1 MQVHGHIETLQESLR
16 AENEVLVRFLGDV
29 GRILGPAPLTHAM
42 FASGGQDIFTY
53 CQAIHCRA
61 LMVNSSSLGS
71 GAQTTP
77 NSSAPGAS
85 GSLPGLAG
93 PSPSASWL
101 SGRDGAGSAAITG
114 SIPLVDNMMM
124 PVLNESTAMDLDQQ
138 MRDRSTNDH
147 SRRLDSV
154 SVPGGD
160 NSMHGGIREPP
171 SPAPQHQLITHESPF
186 LYGPGERS
194 EAGAADNGSQPAQAE
209 MPSGFRA
216 PKSEPNSGQ
225 PMSSGGEFIELFRS
239 IGDGQG
245 RGDSTRLSAGLRSL
259 LKDVPGGSMS
269 LGLQPDGSPFPF
281 PSVDHPPASSD
292 ALPAQAPEAAG
303 GSAMLQPTAELL
315 AGSLAAN
322 LHNNGNPA
330 VKGFLSQLLTQQQGQ
345 QAQGQAGSAAG
356 SNTGAAPN
364 ATGRAPNLT
373 ELESLLHSKEGS
385 RTLEI
390 LAQDLTTT
398 RTLSAGE
405 LMSIQPEELTQ
416 AAAAHAATPTTPTQ
430 AQPEVSMPSSSQSP
444 AAQVISGIAPVQRP
458 RSAGVAQQVTT
469 GGQCE

>member
-1 MQVHGHIETLQESLR
+1 MR

-29 GRILGPAPLTHAM
+29 GRILGPAPLTHAL

-71 GAQTTP
+71 GAVHPQ
-77 NSSAPGAS
+77 SSAPGAS
-85 GSLPGLAG
+85 GSLPGLPA

-101 SGRDGAGSAAITG
+101 SGRDAAGSAAMTG
-114 SIPLVDNMMM
+114 SIPLVDNLMM
-124 PVLNESTAMDLDQQ
+124 PAMNESTAMDLDQQ

-154 SVPGGD
+154 QLPGADG
-160 NSMHGGIREPP
+160 SLHGGIRNKPP

-186 LYGPGERS
+186 LYGPGERNQA
-194 EAGAADNGSQPAQAE
+194 AGVDNGGQAAPAG

-216 PKSEPNSGQ
+216 PKSEPGVNTGQ
-225 PMSSGGEFIELFRS
+225 PLSSGGEFIELFRS
-239 IGDGQG
+239 VEGQC

-259 LKDVPGGSMS
+259 LKDVPGSMS
-269 LGLQPDGSPFPF
+269 LGLQQDAGPFPF
-281 PSVDHPPASSD
+281 PSVDNQPASSD
-292 ALPAQAPEAAG
+292 ALPAGGDAAG
-303 GSAMLQPTAELL
+303 AAALQPTAELL

-322 LHNNGNPA
+322 LQSNGSPA

-345 QAQGQAGSAAG
+345 QAQAQAGAASAAG
-356 SNTGAAPN
+356 NNTGAAPN

-373 ELESLLHSKEGS
+373 ELETLLQSKEGS

-405 LMSIQPEELTQ
+405 LLSIQPEELTQ
-416 AAAAHAATPTTPTQ
+416 AAAAQAANPSTPTQ
-430 AQPEVSMPSSSQSP
+430 PQAEASAPSSSQSP

-458 RSAGVAQQVTT
+458 RSAGVAQVTS
-469 GGQCE
+469 GQCE